1 MVHQSAMRTCVGSWI
16 WLRPLE
22 YRQGRWE
29 CAAEGEVLH
38 GWRTAQTHT
47 HTRVSFNGDEQ
58 KHHRKYDRVAGEE
71 LHMQLVAL
79 LIIVEHDD

>member
-1 MVHQSAMRTCVGSWI
+1 
-16 WLRPLE
+16 
-22 YRQGRWE
+22 
-29 CAAEGEVLH
+29 VLH

-79 LIIVEHDD
+79 LIIVAHDD